1 MIQGLFI
8 VARIPEFEKKTPAWF
23 RHNRRNIE
31 KGRHQNVFWEHN
43 TIALDLLWQGGPR
56 GGRAGMRALV
66 VRLIEFGYEMN
77 AWPEEHG
84 EFSIRGGTVI
94 IWPVNERRLWRVDFF
109 GNAIETIEEIAKSEK
124 DFPERKKKRDRAL
137 FEYLRDGDYIVHAS
151 HGIGIWRGIVNIG
164 GDPDASSRVGVEK
177 YFLIEYRGP
186 RGGDADTLHVPTSE
200 SERISP
206 YIGFRAPQVSRLGT
220 PLWQRTLKKTKEDAV
235 EFAKKLLTIHAMR
248 ATAARDAYGAFPE
261 LEEKVASGFLHEETP
276 AQKRV
281 IKEIFADLSSKT
293 PMDRI
298 IIGDVGFGKTEVA
311 LRASARVA
319 ASGRQVAI
327 LAPTTLLCDQHYRTW
342 QARFK
347 DLPISVARL
356 SRLES
361 GAAQKKILGELRAG
375 TLDIIVGTHRL
386 LSRDVVFKNLGLL
399 IVDEEQRFGVRAKEH
414 LKNLKKDIDVLT
426 LSATPLPRT
435 LSLALSHVKR
445 MSVLEDAPLGRL
457 APETLVLPYDKKIL
471 KLAIEREIA
480 RRGQIY
486 ILENRIHKI
495 PKTLEMLARML
506 PERKIG
512 YIHGRVGERQL
523 IETMEKFRENK
534 IEILVSTT
542 IIENGIDLASVNTL
556 IVSDSTLFGLADLH
570 QLRGRVGRSD
580 TQAYAYF
587 FYPRDHLP
595 KKAEQRLDILQ
606 DTQFLGAGSV
616 IAEKDLEMRGAG
628 NILGRE
634 QSGAAARVGLNLY
647 SQFLADAVE
656 RLRGSERNKNTISL

>member
-1 MIQGLFI
+1 MVGMAEELFI
-8 VARIPEFEKKTPAWF
+8 AARLPEFEKKTPAWF
-23 RHNRRNIE
+23 RHNKRNIE
-31 KGRHQNVFWEHN
+31 KGKHQNVFWEHN
-43 TIALDLLWQGGPR
+43 TIVLDLSWQN
-56 GGRAGMRALV
+56 GMRALV
-66 VRLIEFGYEMN
+66 ERLIEFGYEMN
-77 AWPEEHG
+77 AWPEERG
-84 EFSIRGGTVI
+84 EFSIRGGTII
-94 IWPVNERRLWRVDFF
+94 IWPVNERGLWRVDFF
-109 GNAIETIEEIAKSEK
+109 GNAIEIIEEIAKSEK

-137 FEYLRDGDYIVHAS
+137 FEYLRDGDYIVHID
-151 HGIGIWRGIVNIG
+151 HGIGIWGGI
-164 GDPDASSRVGVEK
+164 EK
-177 YFLIEYRGP
+177 VAAKEYFLIEYRGPARTTVQSGGP
-186 RGGDADTLHVPTSE
+186 RGGDADTLHVPISE
-200 SERISP
+200 AGRISP
-206 YIGFRAPQVSRLGT
+206 YIGFRAPQVTRLGT
-220 PLWQRTLKKTKEDAV
+220 PLWKRTLKKTKEDAV
-235 EFAKKLLTIHAMR
+235 EFAKKLLTMHAAR
-248 ATAARDAYGAFPE
+248 ATTAREAYSEFAE
-261 LEEKVASGFLHEETP
+261 LEEKIASGFLHEETP

-281 IKEIFADLSSKT
+281 IKEVFADLASPA

-319 ASGRQVAI
+319 ASGKQVAL

-347 DLPISVARL
+347 DLPVSVARL

-361 GAAQKKILGELRAG
+361 GTTQKKILGELSMG

-399 IVDEEQRFGVRAKEH
+399 VVDEEQRFGVRAKEH

-495 PKTLEMLARML
+495 PKTLEMLAHML

-512 YIHGRVGERQL
+512 YIHGRVGEKQL
-523 IETMEKFRENK
+523 VETMEKFRENK

-570 QLRGRVGRSD
+570 QLRGRVGRGD
-580 TQAYAYF
+580 AQAYAYF
-587 FYPRDHLP
+587 FYNREHLP

-656 RLRGSERNKNTISL
+656 KLRAVQS